1 MLLVD
6 YATLFCYTYT
16 ILFLYTTLHYIYTGK
31 TVRADKARKIGLIDL
46 VVDEYALESVAIQQA
61 QGLIN
66 KSVKLNNYKSDWL
79 SYFLTSNPLG
89 QYIMYSNTKKT
100 VDKATGMI
108 YDIYS
113 AYVYI
118 LYTMK

>member
-1 MLLVD
+1 M
-6 YATLFCYTYT
+6 
-16 ILFLYTTLHYIYTGK
+16 YTGK

-46 VVDEYALESVAIQQA
+46 VVDEYALETVAIQQA

-66 KSVKLNNYKSDWL
+66 KTVKLNKYKSDWL

-108 YDIYS
+108 YDVDITFEY
-113 AYVYI
+113 
-118 LYTMK
+118 